1 MNIIRTKL
9 DDKEFNSALHELASE
24 GSRISVEVE
33 HMKMVQ
39 IELDSRGWSS
49 KAKKWLPV
57 INNIPVAGLLGRSS
71 QDSAVAETE
80 KICDHLNKCN
90 AFCDRLQGITC
101 ISVEERSMWTLD
113 GEHELQELVDL
124 ADGWLEKHQAFLDI
138 DGRKNEI

>member
-33 HMKMVQ
+33 HMNMLQ

-57 INNIPVAGLLGRSS
+57 INNIPVAGLLGRRDS
-71 QDSAVAETE
+71 QDSAVAETMANRRADSW
-80 KICDHLNKCN
+80 KKSVI
-90 AFCDRLQGITC
+90 IS
-101 ISVEERSMWTLD
+101 ISVMHSVIVYKGSHVCQLRNVQCGHWTENMNYRS
-113 GEHELQELVDL
+113 
-124 ADGWLEKHQAFLDI
+124 
-138 DGRKNEI
+138 